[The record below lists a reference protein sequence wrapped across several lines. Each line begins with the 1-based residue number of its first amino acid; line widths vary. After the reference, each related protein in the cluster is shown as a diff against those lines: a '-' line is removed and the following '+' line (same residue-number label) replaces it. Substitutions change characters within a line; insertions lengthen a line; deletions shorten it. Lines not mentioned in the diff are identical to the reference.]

1 MKYVDPAL
9 QFLDGVVNQDRAMHQ
24 FAYVRTFANDAAH
37 ARKSKWSSKGV
48 PEARC
53 HLGIILGDA
62 GDDLSEIVQ
71 GSLREEELVV
81 HWGKRLRTSVAGTV
95 RPCVASSRPSSMA
108 ARVSSS
114 SSSKTGLGLSMSNFF
129 ALAMAHDSPGP
140 LTDAK

>member
-1 MKYVDPAL
+1 MTPQIQMVKQGL
-9 QFLDGVVNQDRAMHQ
+9 
-24 FAYVRTFANDAAH
+24 
-37 ARKSKWSSKGV
+37 

-53 HLGIILGDA
+53 HLGVILGDA
-62 GDDLSEIVQ
+62 ADDLSEIVQ
-71 GSLREEELVV
+71 GSLREEELAV

-95 RPCVASSRPSSMA
+95 RPGVASSRPSSMA

-140 LTDAK
+140 LTSRLLVRNLLPCRSLRRKQIWLLGHDDPSDYVS